1 MESLKLINVV
11 KQSVPVIRNIVD
23 SSSNMTVALE
33 LIENANDLMDKKLS
47 QFTIVESFKAELK
60 ESELKAKKK
69 LEVEFL
75 NIVDSYLNS
84 RIQFMESKDASYR
97 EEFKKRI
104 DILFTDEKLFN
115 RLNFDA
121 IHANWYFN
129 FVDGNADVFSKLRAL
144 LNNLLKVE
152 NLDSFLR

>member
-11 KQSVPVIRNIVD
+11 KQSIPVIRNIVD

-33 LIENANDLMDKKLS
+33 LIENANDLINKKLAS
-47 QFTIVESFKAELK
+47 FTIIESFRAELK

-84 RIQFMESKDASYR
+84 RIQFMESKD
-97 EEFKKRI
+97 
-104 DILFTDEKLFN
+104 
-115 RLNFDA
+115 
-121 IHANWYFN
+121 
-129 FVDGNADVFSKLRAL
+129 
-144 LNNLLKVE
+144 
-152 NLDSFLR
+152 